1 LSVLDKVVI
10 LSTGDELTTG
20 KIADT
25 NAQWLADR
33 CFTLGLDVVA
43 VLMVGDYAERI
54 TWAWERAFE
63 LGDLVISTGGLGP
76 TSDDLTT
83 ETVAEV
89 LGVPLRFDEPSA
101 EKIRALFSRLGREMP
116 ENNLRQAQFPDNAVI
131 LENPLGTAPGYRV
144 SCERRVPGAGGAP
157 AAVQRHLV
165 VMPGVPRE
173 MKPMFDDLVVPWIRE
188 LRGSD
193 TVLAVRTF
201 QTFGMSE
208 SALDE
213 AVGKV
218 IRPDEARVGFRASF
232 PQISVKLVVRDRPGA
247 AEARIE
253 EVSARLRAALGPVV
267 FGEGDT
273 SMEAATGQALRA
285 RDARLAV
292 AESCSGGLIGH
303 RITEVPGCSAYFLAD
318 YVTYANGAKR
328 DVLGVSSETL
338 ERFGAV
344 SEETAREMA
353 EGARARS
360 GADVA
365 IATTGIA
372 GPDGGTPER
381 PVGTVCF
388 ALSAD
393 GVLVSRRHQL
403 WGTRDWVKLL
413 TSQLALDWVRRWALG
428 LPVVESGFRK

>member
-1 LSVLDKVVI
+1 MLEKVVI

-33 CFTLGLDVVA
+33 CLTLGLDVVA
-43 VLMVGDYAERI
+43 VLVVGDFHDRI
-54 TWAWERAFE
+54 AWAWERAFE

-83 ETVAEV
+83 EIVAKV
-89 LGVPLRFDEPSA
+89 LGTGLRFDEPSA
-101 EKIRALFSRLGREMP
+101 ARMRAMFERMGRVMP
-116 ENNLRQAQFPDNAVI
+116 ENNLRQAQFPDPAVI

-144 SCERRVPGAGGAP
+144 SCEREVPSPDGNARVRAP
-157 AAVQRHLV
+157 RHLV

-173 MKPMFDDLVVPWIRE
+173 MKPMFDDRVVPWIRE
-188 LRGSD
+188 LRGTGD
-193 TVLAVRTF
+193 TIAVRTF

-213 AVGKV
+213 AVNKV
-218 IRPDEARVGFRASF
+218 IRPEEARVGFRASF
-232 PQISVKLVVRDRPGA
+232 PMISVKLLVRDVPERA
-247 AEARIE
+247 ATRLE
-253 EVSARLRAALGPVV
+253 ELSARLRDALGPVI
-267 FGEGDT
+267 FGEGDVT
-273 SMEAATGQALRA
+273 MEAATGAALRA
-285 RDARLAV
+285 RGATLAV
-292 AESCSGGLIGH
+292 AESCSGGLVGH
-303 RITEVPGCSAYFLAD
+303 RVTEVPGCSAYFLAD
-318 YVTYANGAKR
+318 YVTYSNGAKK
-328 DVLGVSSETL
+328 DVLGVRPETL
-338 ERFGAV
+338 QEFGAV
-344 SEETAREMA
+344 SEETVREMA
-353 EGARARS
+353 EGARKRS
-360 GADVA
+360 GASVA
-365 IATTGIA
+365 VATSGVA
-372 GPDGGTPER
+372 GPDGGSEKT

-428 LPVVESGFRK
+428 LPVVESGFRR

>member
-1 LSVLDKVVI
+1 MLEKVVI

-33 CFTLGLDVVA
+33 CLTLGLDVVA
-43 VLMVGDYAERI
+43 VLVVGDFHDRI
-54 TWAWERAFE
+54 AWAWERAFE

-83 ETVAEV
+83 EIVAKV
-89 LGVPLRFDEPSA
+89 LGTGLRFDEPSA
-101 EKIRALFSRLGREMP
+101 ARMRAMFERMGRVMP
-116 ENNLRQAQFPDNAVI
+116 ENNLRQAQFPDPAVI

-144 SCERRVPGAGGAP
+144 SCEREVPSPDGNARVRAP
-157 AAVQRHLV
+157 RHLV

-173 MKPMFDDLVVPWIRE
+173 MKPMFDDRVVPWIRE
-188 LRGSD
+188 LRGTGD
-193 TVLAVRTF
+193 TIAVRTF

-213 AVGKV
+213 AVNKV
-218 IRPDEARVGFRASF
+218 IRPEEARVGFRASF
-232 PQISVKLVVRDRPGA
+232 PMISVKLLVRDVPERA
-247 AEARIE
+247 DTRLE
-253 EVSARLRAALGPVV
+253 ELSARLRDALGPVI
-267 FGEGDT
+267 FGEGDVT
-273 SMEAATGQALRA
+273 MEAATGAALRA
-285 RDARLAV
+285 RGATLAV
-292 AESCSGGLIGH
+292 AESCSGGLVGH
-303 RITEVPGCSAYFLAD
+303 RVTEVPGCSAYFLAD
-318 YVTYANGAKR
+318 YVTYSNGAKK
-328 DVLGVSSETL
+328 DVLGVRPETL
-338 ERFGAV
+338 QEFGAV
-344 SEETAREMA
+344 SEETVREMA
-353 EGARARS
+353 EGARKRS
-360 GADVA
+360 GASVA
-365 IATTGIA
+365 VATSGVA
-372 GPDGGTPER
+372 GPDGGSEKT

-428 LPVVESGFRK
+428 LPVVESGFRR